1 MTAFSNFIAEE
12 LKKRDEHSLLRSRR
26 AFEYVSSTELVYNGN
41 HYRNYSSNDYLG
53 LASSFCLTEFNKWQD
68 TRLGITGNNCS
79 SGSMA
84 SPLVTGFSY
93 QHKALIDDLL
103 NYVDA
108 PDDYS
113 AVLFSSGYAANN
125 GVINALFKDKD
136 KDNSSQLFQDKLNHA
151 SLIDAGTKL
160 QAAGHLT
167 QKRFNHNNV
176 EHLTKL
182 LNTKSGPLQKRLLA
196 TEGVFSM
203 DGDRAPLI
211 EISKIARQTN
221 TLLMVDDAH
230 GFGISSHSLH
240 TSGITLSDVDIYV
253 VTFGKSLG
261 AQGAAVIAKNDI
273 CQYLENFCKDYIYST
288 HLSPL
293 QCAAVQFN
301 LHKLNDADRQQKLQ
315 QNIKLFK
322 NLAAKYGL
330 PVLDSDTAI
339 QPIVVGDEEH
349 ALKMTEQL
357 KQHGIWL
364 TAIRTPTVAK
374 GKSRLRVTITSDH
387 KSNDISGLVDCLVK
401 VFSLPKTSTGEVGHS
416 D

>member
-12 LKKRDEHSLLRSRR
+12 LKMRDENSLLRSRR

-68 TRLGITGNNCS
+68 TRLGITGKNCS

-136 KDNSSQLFQDKLNHA
+136 SSNQLFQDKLNHA

-167 QKRFNHNNV
+167 QKRFSHNNV
-176 EHLTKL
+176 EHLAKL
-182 LNTKSGPLQKRLLA
+182 LNSKSGPLQKRLLA

-230 GFGISSHSLH
+230 GFGISRHSLH
-240 TSGITLSDVDIYV
+240 TAGITLSDVDIYV

-261 AQGAAVIAKNDI
+261 AQGAAVIAKDNI

-315 QNIKLFK
+315 QNIQLFRSLAIK
-322 NLAAKYGL
+322 NGL

-339 QPIVVGDEEH
+339 QPIMVGDEKH

-357 KQHGIWL
+357 KQDGIWL
-364 TAIRTPTVAK
+364 TAIRTPTVPK
-374 GKSRLRVTITSDH
+374 GQSRLRVTITSDH
-387 KSNDISGLVDCLVK
+387 KPNCINDLVESLVK
-401 VFSLPKTSTGEVGHS
+401 ALSSTTTSAVEVSHS